1 MTPRPHSRDTLLTGM
16 GFCLPGAG
24 GQPVRTPEEFW
35 RVVSSGEIQIGADGV
50 YFGAVE
56 PPVEEVRSA
65 FPEVPAAHWPSF
77 SPVHHYGLAA
87 TTTAVADAGLD
98 RAAGDFDEAAV
109 VCARANSD
117 SWFDVYEEFLAGEG
131 SGPSPQPS
139 PQESQQNRENR
150 ESQESVALYTRM
162 AVSGHPG
169 DLASV
174 QGALLASGGPCHT
187 VTLGCASGAIALGD
201 AHRLIAEGQ
210 IDLAVVTGSEY
221 TSLDRVRRYEAL
233 REKGNRAG
241 DDGVP
246 ILPGG
251 IALDSLSRPYD
262 TRTEGL
268 NLGSGA
274 VTLVLE
280 SREHAERRGA
290 PGYARLCA
298 QANRRVPGGS
308 ALGGDME
315 GTAARR
321 AAQACLTMAG
331 LAPEDIDYVNG
342 GADGSN
348 PDFSVIE
355 GNTISSILGEHAE
368 GMPVTVQ
375 EAVFGHPYAA
385 LSPMRIAAT
394 ALMTAKGEVC
404 PTAGCE
410 QPVETLVD
418 PVPGTGTRPLRIG
431 HALSLNYYIGSGA
444 CALLLGREEH
454 TPFGPAPTRT

>member
-1 MTPRPHSRDTLLTGM
+1 MTPRSRDTLLTGM
-16 GFCLPGAG
+16 GFCLPGAD

-35 RVVSSGEIQIGADGV
+35 RIVSTGEIQLGAEGL
-50 YFGAVE
+50 YFGAIE
-56 PPVEEVRSA
+56 PPVDEVRAA

-109 VCARANSD
+109 VCARTNSD
-117 SWFDVYEEFLAGEG
+117 SWFDAYEEFLEGERG
-131 SGPSPQPS
+131 GLTPQQS
-139 PQESQQNRENR
+139 I
-150 ESQESVALYTRM
+150 ALYTRL
-162 AVSGHPG
+162 AVSGHAG
-169 DLASV
+169 DLANV

-201 AHRLIAEGQ
+201 AHRLIQEGQ
-210 IDLAVVTGSEY
+210 VDLAIVTGSEY
-221 TSLDRVRRYEAL
+221 TSLERLRRYEAL
-233 REKGNRAG
+233 REQGNRAG
-241 DDGVP
+241 EDGVP

-251 IALDSLSRPYD
+251 IAQDSLSRPYD

-290 PGYARLCA
+290 SGYARLCA

-321 AAQACLTMAG
+321 AAQACLTMEG
-331 LAPEDIDYVNG
+331 IQPEDIDYVNG

-355 GNTISSILGEHAE
+355 GNTVSSILGPHAK
-368 GMPVTVQ
+368 GLPVTVQ
-375 EAVFGHPYAA
+375 EAIFGHPYAA
-385 LSPMRIAAT
+385 LSPMRVAAT
-394 ALMTAKGEVC
+394 ALMAAKGEVC

-410 QPVETLVD
+410 QPVDTPVD
-418 PVPGTGTRPLRIG
+418 PVPGTETRPLDIG
-431 HALSLNYYIGSGA
+431 YALCLNYYIGSGA
-444 CALLLGREEH
+444 SALLVAREER
-454 TPFGPAPTRT
+454 TPFGPAPART